1 LPSKN
6 RLLRALGS
14 NLDELRP
21 HLTHAQLPQGH
32 VLAELDQVMDRVFFP
47 TKGVISNRVG
57 YELGEELEVVFTGYN
72 NAIGVNEV
80 IGVPGALRRV
90 CLTDCEGWFVSTRA
104 LAEVMKSAP
113 AAEATIRDF
122 WQTQIQHVIQ
132 TSICNRIHT
141 AEQRFSRWTL
151 LLTELISETEI
162 QTTQDELATILGI
175 RRSYLNPV
183 IHRLRKEG
191 VLEIQRKR
199 LRVLNFPLLQKHAC
213 ECHPLLR
220 RSLIGAEPLPE
231 DSKNARPGSLA
242 SARPA

>member
-1 LPSKN
+1 
-6 RLLRALGS
+6 
-14 NLDELRP
+14 
-21 HLTHAQLPQGH
+21 
-32 VLAELDQVMDRVFFP
+32 MDRVFFP
-47 TKGVISNRVG
+47 TKGVVSNRVG
-57 YELGEELEVVFTGYN
+57 YELGEEMEVVFTGSN

-90 CLTDCEGWFVSTRA
+90 CFTDCQGWLVSTRA
-104 LAEVMKSAP
+104 LGDLMKKSP
-113 AAEATIRDF
+113 AAEAVIRDF
-122 WQTQIQHVIQ
+122 WQTQIQHVIH

-151 LLTELISETEI
+151 LLTELLDEAEI

-199 LRVLNFPLLQKHAC
+199 LRVLNFQMLQRHAC

-220 RSLIGAEPLPE
+220 QSLIGDAAVPK
-231 DSKNARPGSLA
+231 DSKIARPGLLA
-242 SARPA
+242 SAWPASL